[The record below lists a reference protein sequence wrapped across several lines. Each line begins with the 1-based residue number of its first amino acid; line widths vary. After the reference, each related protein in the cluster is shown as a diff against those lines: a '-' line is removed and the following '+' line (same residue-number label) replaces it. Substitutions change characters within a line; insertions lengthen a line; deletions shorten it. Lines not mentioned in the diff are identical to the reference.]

1 MRTRRARQHQMLKR
15 EREKLTRM
23 VKEYVLAQGGRVTEE
38 GQRLMW
44 STVSKCETPDYLE
57 LPTKAGPLS
66 IIPYG
71 NWLACRFQDVK
82 AAVDLLRDDPAGSHL
97 NPYSGK
103 FNFHFGRCTADEAL
117 EEFTSEVSR
126 ILPVDELKDAKT
138 FIALLQAVYNVVVS
152 SVESFERLDGVG
164 ADLAYLLGALLNN
177 TACEWPE
184 DRTILTILRRHFPAG
199 HTVYS
204 YIHVESE

>member
-1 MRTRRARQHQMLKR
+1 MLKR

-23 VKEYVLAQGGRVTEE
+23 VKEYVLAKGGRVTEE
-38 GQRLMW
+38 GRRLMEGGEEM
-44 STVSKCETPDYLE
+44 VTPDYLE

-82 AAVDLLRDDPAGSHL
+82 AAVSLLRDDPAGSHL

-117 EEFTSEVSR
+117 EEFTSGGESHTPR
-126 ILPVDELKDAKT
+126 GRTEGCEDLHPTA
-138 FIALLQAVYNVVVS
+138 AGGLQ
-152 SVESFERLDGVG
+152 
-164 ADLAYLLGALLNN
+164 
-177 TACEWPE
+177 
-184 DRTILTILRRHFPAG
+184 RRGRQRGIVRAPG
-199 HTVYS
+199 WRGR
-204 YIHVESE
+204 